1 MRDSRY
7 TSWLDAENRIDL
19 LAFWRDVGK
28 RTREIWW
35 ILILLLA
42 GGIFGGYFWEK
53 SHYTP
58 QYEAMASFCVSVEG
72 QANSWSTGYY
82 NRVSIRQL
90 NATFPYLLTSGAL
103 QQVVA
108 EDLGVAVVPAQISAS
123 VVGDTNIFQIRTV
136 AGDAQ
141 TAYEVLQSVIKNYP
155 EVAKYVVGDTQLQ
168 LLDEG
173 GISSEPLNLPQY
185 ELRMLQ
191 GAVIASM
198 VAALLV
204 LFRTAACKTIKTA
217 GELKS
222 FLQTPC
228 LAELPQVRLFR
239 WGGRQ
244 MQESPHRLEDWPI
257 SYREALDTLQIRLL
271 QILGKKQW
279 KLLMVTSTLA
289 GEGKTTTACNLA
301 LTLARKG
308 YEVLLVDGD
317 LRHPSVASALHLKEG
332 KTGFCDVL
340 HQRELVA
347 EAIVTM
353 EGNGLHVLPGRM
365 PVLEPSDQYTPQ
377 ELGELLA
384 ELRQMADYVIIDGPP
399 CGILSDTVQMTD
411 DMDAV
416 LFVIRQD
423 YGSREKILYGAELLA
438 QSKAPLAG
446 CVLNGTPGRGSSYY
460 GRYAGKRYRHYGGN
474 EPC

>member
-1 MRDSRY
+1 MD
-7 TSWLDAENRIDL
+7 
-19 LAFWRDVGK
+19 
-28 RTREIWW
+28 
-35 ILILLLA
+35 
-42 GGIFGGYFWEK
+42 IFGKNLIIRHNMRLWHPFVYLWKDRQIPGL
-53 SHYTP
+53 
-58 QYEAMASFCVSVEG
+58 QVII
-72 QANSWSTGYY
+72 TGYP
-82 NRVSIRQL
+82 SGSL

-155 EVAKYVVGDTQLQ
+155 EVAKYVVGDTKLQ

-228 LAELPQVRLFR
+228 LAELPQVRLFH
-239 WGGRQ
+239 WGGLQ

-279 KLLMVTSTLA
+279 KLFMVTSTLA

-365 PVLEPSDQYTPQ
+365 PVFGTVRSVHTTGTGGTALRTSSD
-377 ELGELLA
+377 
-384 ELRQMADYVIIDGPP
+384 
-399 CGILSDTVQMTD
+399 
-411 DMDAV
+411 
-416 LFVIRQD
+416 
-423 YGSREKILYGAELLA
+423 
-438 QSKAPLAG
+438 
-446 CVLNGTPGRGSSYY
+446 GRLCDH
-460 GRYAGKRYRHYGGN
+460 RRTTLWHIK
-474 EPC
+474 